1 MRSRPLLILASCFA
15 SLTSFAQSSQA
26 KPKLAVLGLEVAGE
40 SATDKKATEAAKSLT
55 RALRTE
61 ANRSSGPLELA
72 PNSNKDLLEM
82 KLLSDCSDEGRRCMA
97 DIGKQLKA
105 DRLIYGRLERTRRGY
120 AVSLRLLDTDSGKVL
135 EELSD
140 VIPYAD
146 STSNEAVQRRARSL
160 YSGLTGAEDGGVLA
174 ITATAESGTVY
185 VDGQIRTSLS
195 AGSARVSGLS
205 SGVHAVAIE
214 ARGFERFEAEVDID
228 TGEVRSLRADMIEAI
243 QGGEDIGGEE
253 EERPGSGWRV
263 AFWSGVIA
271 TGVAGAGWTY
281 SGFTVESTETDV
293 EAITDDYKE
302 GVDGRPMLPGKRE
315 DGRYV
320 DACGSF
326 REGPADDPTVRAVRD
341 LCDRGDRHEKLVNF
355 VWMPATAA
363 AALFAGFA
371 YYKGYIAPKRTS
383 VERAAR
389 RNSKRSRPRVS
400 VTPALGPDL
409 VGAGLELTF

>member
-1 MRSRPLLILASCFA
+1 MRPMRSRPLLILASCFA

-26 KPKLAVLGLEVAGE
+26 KPKLAVLGLEVTGE

-82 KLLSDCSDEGRRCMA
+82 KLLSDCSEEGRRCMV
-97 DIGKQLKA
+97 DIAKQLKA
-105 DRLIYGRLERTRRGY
+105 ERLLYGRLERTRRGY
-120 AVSLRLLDTDSGKVL
+120 AVSLRLLDTSSGDILK
-135 EELSD
+135 EESE
-140 VIPYAD
+140 VIPYTD
-146 STSNEAVQRRARSL
+146 SASSDLLQRRARSL
-160 YSGLTGAEDGGVLA
+160 YSRLTGAEDGGVLA

-195 AGSARVSGLS
+195 AGSARISGLS

-228 TGEVRSLRADMIEAI
+228 TGEVRSLRADMIEAV
-243 QGGEDIGGEE
+243 QGGEEIGGEE
-253 EERPGSGWRV
+253 EDRPGSGWRV

-281 SGFTVESTETDV
+281 SGLTVQGSENDV
-293 EAITDDYKE
+293 EAITDDYKT
-302 GVDGRPMLPGKRE
+302 GPTLRGDRVN
-315 DGRYV
+315 GRYE
-320 DACGSF
+320 DACFSF
-326 REGPADDPTVRAVRD
+326 RDPEVDDLDNATVRSVRD

-355 VWMPATAA
+355 VWIPATAA

-371 YYKGYIAPKRTS
+371 YYKGYIAPKRGS
-383 VERAAR
+383 VERSAR
-389 RNSKRSRPRVS
+389 RNGKRSRVS
-400 VTPALGPDL
+400 VTPALGPNL